1 MSDCIKRLTLL
12 FNGWN
17 AIILIKGTQQ
27 NRKQKKPTNEKL
39 TQKVA
44 RAR

>member
-12 FNGWN
+12 SNGWN
-17 AIILIKGTQQ
+17 AIILIKETQQ
-27 NRKQKKPTNEKL
+27 NRKQKKPTNERT